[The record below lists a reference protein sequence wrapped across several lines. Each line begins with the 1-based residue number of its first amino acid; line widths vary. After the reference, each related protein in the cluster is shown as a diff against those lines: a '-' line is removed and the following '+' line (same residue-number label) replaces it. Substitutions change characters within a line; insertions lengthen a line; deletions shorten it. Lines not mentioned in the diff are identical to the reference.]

1 MVLYFIHDVKGAAY
15 MASQTPRHL
24 RHEAVASIGSKLYYD
39 LQQALDETTPSAT
52 EGNAIVLLSDLRLRE
67 RVRFNVSDT
76 VLDLD
81 GHTITLAS
89 QLEGSVDTSNRAFLD
104 IQAPDV
110 KIRNGNII
118 CASGAPYAVRIRTA
132 PIQVLTSTAFI
143 ERVEIKTKYGSV
155 GIACDSGGVM
165 CTRSTITS
173 TGVGIAMRGPQSRV
187 GLADATV
194 RARRAGVL
202 VRGGKLLAKDSYI
215 SAHWSCAIFINAG
228 TVSLSHTSVR
238 AYRERAIATHV
249 TVARSVTGFTS
260 PSIDVRRNSDVCSFP
275 SYAIDLPN
283 GSVCIRDSVVRST
296 NHTAIR
302 IGTEDMLTEPSL
314 SSYGHAVITSWK
326 ADGIHCHSGILRLDD
341 AEFICDRGSEIV
353 YDSKPYDEEDA
364 SEDTQAAATS
374 DADGEATTS
383 EDEGSPTEEEAS
395 DTEGK
400 VVDDAEHDG
409 ADEATPA
416 QTYAASDDN
425 PDAQESPAEPHATTE
440 TSEPHESSVDEADT
454 SIPQDAGSEKG
465 EAPDEVSDHDASEH
479 ISQDGSPTD
488 ESAESPQDE
497 IQDDSQAAEPSPE
510 QPQEEHQDADESPY
524 DPFDA
529 RDDDQKSDDDFY
541 TKFNTETMGIYT
553 AIERVDVQ
561 HVHTHLHA
569 VRPIRFT
576 GRINTASS
584 HARVEFEQWTN
595 GLDVI
600 TSAYT
605 QIPEPGTTYRYVI
618 ALRADSGYAFSKRF
632 KLYYRGKRV
641 PYSAVISSDQKT
653 AIASWNLTAE
663 VPELKMTRRRFF

>member
-1 MVLYFIHDVKGAAY
+1 

-24 RHEAVASIGSKLYYD
+24 RHEAVASIGSKLYND
-39 LQQALDETTPSAT
+39 LQQALDEPAPSPT
-52 EGNAIVLLSDLRLRE
+52 EGNVIVILSDLRLRE
-67 RVRFNVSDT
+67 RVRFNVSHT

-89 QLEGSVDTSNRAFLD
+89 QLEGSIDVTNRAFFD

-110 KIRNGNII
+110 KICNGTIL
-118 CASGAPYAVRIRTA
+118 CASGVPYAIRIRTA
-132 PIQVLTSTAFI
+132 PVQVLTSTAFI
-143 ERVEIKTKYGSV
+143 EKVELKTKYGTV
-155 GIACDSGGVM
+155 GIACFAGGVI

-173 TGVGIAMRGPQSRV
+173 TGIGIMMRGPQSRV
-187 GLADATV
+187 GLTDATV
-194 RARRAGVL
+194 RARRAGIL
-202 VRGGKLLAKDSYI
+202 VRGGKLLAKDTYI

-238 AYRERAIATHV
+238 AYRERAIATHI

-326 ADGIHCHSGILRLDD
+326 ADGIHCHSGVLRVDD

-353 YDSKPYDEEDA
+353 YEYKMYDE
-364 SEDTQAAATS
+364 SEDDFEDTPDTTTS
-374 DADGEATTS
+374 DAEDEATSTEDVEAPSEEGASSTESEAVDVAESDDGDETTPTETYDASDDDSDAQEVPANPHETEETS
-383 EDEGSPTEEEAS
+383 EQHDSPVDEEEAS
-395 DTEGK
+395 
-400 VVDDAEHDG
+400 
-409 ADEATPA
+409 
-416 QTYAASDDN
+416 
-425 PDAQESPAEPHATTE
+425 
-440 TSEPHESSVDEADT
+440 
-454 SIPQDAGSEKG
+454 IPQDEEPK
-465 EAPDEVSDHDASEH
+465 ENETPNERSDY
-479 ISQDGSPTD
+479 D
-488 ESAESPQDE
+488 ES
-497 IQDDSQAAEPSPE
+497 SPE
-510 QPQEEHQDADESPY
+510 QPEKEPQDEDESPHDSY
-524 DPFDA
+524 EA
-529 RDDDQKSDDDFY
+529 RDDDQTSDDDFY
-541 TKFNTETMGIYT
+541 TKFDTETMGGVYT
-553 AIERVDVQ
+553 PIERVDVQ

-569 VRPIRFT
+569 VRPIRFS
-576 GRINTASS
+576 GRINSLSS
-584 HARVEFEQWTN
+584 HAQVEFEQWTN

-600 TSAYT
+600 TSANT
-605 QIPEPGTTYRYVI
+605 QVPEPGTIYRYII

-641 PYSAVISSDQKT
+641 PYSAMISSDQKT

-663 VPELKMTRRRFF
+663 VPEVRTTRRRFF